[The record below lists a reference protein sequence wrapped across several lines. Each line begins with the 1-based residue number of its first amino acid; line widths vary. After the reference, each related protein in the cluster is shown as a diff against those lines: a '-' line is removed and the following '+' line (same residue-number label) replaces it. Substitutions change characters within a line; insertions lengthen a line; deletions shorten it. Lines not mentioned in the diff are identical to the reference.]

1 MSIGLYKTCS
11 NFRHSV
17 CLYYKLMPKF
27 IDAGFYWNHKASID
41 KFGPALNKNL

>member
-17 CLYYKLMPKF
+17 CIYYKLTPKF
-27 IDAGFYWNHKASID
+27 IEAGFYWNHKASIN
-41 KFGPALNKNL
+41 KFGPPLNENQ